1 MDEEINTPDHPVWD
15 NTLVVNLLFLVPT
28 VAPFWAIVRPLALID
43 GLPLAPSIVGAGLAV
58 GLALVFTVSGISFGA
73 TVVLSVVT
81 LLGLCLE
88 IAVSVAFGSSVWNL
102 IVEIGQAIIGMG
114 LLVGLIAW
122 YILGKPLMSDI
133 EFILGHSEVT
143 AACVLAL
150 ALLCVVAILYTNW
163 TTGSPVVTGLVAR
176 MVTSL
181 VFLSVLALVFLTALW
196 HIVHA
201 PIRFLH
207 SLGES
212 DPMSP
217 NAIMLTTGILLAF
230 ITVELN
236 QLRTADREPD
246 ATPVT
251 AEEYPSVHAITT
263 SVATQLDVPKPTIA
277 VTRRTTPEAITVG
290 YRPGSITLILSE
302 GLLTALSEE
311 ELKAVIAHE
320 LTHVANVDAIVMTVA
335 SLPAFLADSVVR
347 KSTTDLFADKEGELD
362 FAEQTISNV
371 WNSGPGAIFRF
382 LLTLVAVLSK
392 YASRPVVA
400 ILSRSRELAAD
411 RTAVQVTGSP
421 AALASALR
429 TLDERIDGTP
439 DTDLRELSNLSALSI
454 LSLDPTDEWH
464 LVGTHPPTEHRI
476 AALSALTTE
485 QEQ

>member
-1 MDEEINTPDHPVWD
+1 M
-15 NTLVVNLLFLVPT
+15 
-28 VAPFWAIVRPLALID
+28 
-43 GLPLAPSIVGAGLAV
+43 
-58 GLALVFTVSGISFGA
+58 
-73 TVVLSVVT
+73 
-81 LLGLCLE
+81 
-88 IAVSVAFGSSVWNL
+88 
-102 IVEIGQAIIGMG
+102 
-114 LLVGLIAW
+114 
-122 YILGKPLMSDI
+122 
-133 EFILGHSEVT
+133 
-143 AACVLAL
+143 
-150 ALLCVVAILYTNW
+150 
-163 TTGSPVVTGLVAR
+163 
-176 MVTSL
+176 
-181 VFLSVLALVFLTALW
+181 
-196 HIVHA
+196 
-201 PIRFLH
+201 
-207 SLGES
+207 
-212 DPMSP
+212 
-217 NAIMLTTGILLAF
+217 
-230 ITVELN
+230 
-236 QLRTADREPD
+236 
-246 ATPVT
+246 
-251 AEEYPSVHAITT
+251 HAITT